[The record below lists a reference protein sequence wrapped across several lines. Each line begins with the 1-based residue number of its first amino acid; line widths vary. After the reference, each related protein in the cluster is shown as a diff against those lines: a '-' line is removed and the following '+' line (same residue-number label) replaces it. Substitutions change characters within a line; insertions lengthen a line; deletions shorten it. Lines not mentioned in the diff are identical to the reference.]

1 MRVPSKRLAR
11 DLVSSSMMVIG
22 EVVLCLIFSVVRTA
36 RGDVAVLG
44 GSAACDAAVAAA
56 GALTTVFFAQ
66 NARELAE
73 SLILVEM
80 LELRSI
86 VSVVRVARGDVT
98 MRGGVAVLGGSAA
111 CDAAVTA
118 AGVLTTVFFAQNAR
132 ELAESLVLVEML
144 ELRSIVSVVR
154 AARDDVTMRGGFAA
168 CGPAEMFFLA
178 VVACVR

>member
-1 MRVPSKRLAR
+1 MRLILYICGQGCCRKWEVGVGLEPVRDLCARLLLVDICMRRECLIEAVTVGVDRLARVPSKRLAR

-44 GSAACDAAVAAA
+44 GSAACDAAV
-56 GALTTVFFAQ
+56 
-66 NARELAE
+66 
-73 SLILVEM
+73 
-80 LELRSI
+80 
-86 VSVVRVARGDVT
+86 
-98 MRGGVAVLGGSAA
+98 
-111 CDAAVTA
+111 TA
-118 AGVLTTVFFAQNAR
+118 AGVLTTVFFAKNAR
-132 ELAESLVLVEML
+132 ELAESLLLVEML